1 VSAEE
6 IQRENNRRLDL
17 LHRTKNDWLMKVSY
31 NLTSDVDEANDLVSE
46 LYLYIAEKGNPNIW
60 WGEDGYNMMYLFSF
74 LKSRYI
80 NGYKQAK
87 KVTRLKDNF
96 DIPDEEPYDEELDQ
110 KVQQTYDEVVKEI
123 TELQKTKMWSSARL
137 AEIYWFDES
146 MTLERLS
153 KEIGISKST
162 SFLNV
167 KKVKEHIKGKHKN
180 PFRSE

>member
-1 VSAEE
+1 
-6 IQRENNRRLDL
+6 
-17 LHRTKNDWLMKVSY
+17 MKVSMNLSS
-31 NLTSDVDEANDLVSE
+31 NLTTASDLVSD

-87 KVTRLKDNF
+87 KLTVLNENYDTPDTPYNEDL
-96 DIPDEEPYDEELDQ
+96 DI
-110 KVQQTYDEVVKEI
+110 KIQQTYEAVQKEI
-123 TELQKTKMWSSARL
+123 TDLQGTKMWSSARL
-137 AEIYWFDES
+137 AEIYLFNDE

-167 KKVKEHIKGKHKN
+167 KKVKTHIKAKYQN
-180 PFRSE
+180 PFRDN